1 MRSQAFPPAH
11 TGRESFPLIPAFHV
25 AIKKFHTAG
34 HPSTAYYHGFT
45 GTKPALSPEQNEVI
59 GLSFSFITVHCRI
72 WLPVPGFPCSN
83 SPIFPYSRR
92 PLLYSCQLAAACNGT
107 RSFLGTGCTQP
118 HWPPLSGAL
127 HFYSFPYR
135 SVNSKIRQC
144 FTHTGHSYFI
154 DIPAY
159 QIHNLPPGYFRGL
172 CFILTVSFSCLQRA
186 SHSPSISGFSACRSI
201 NVGVSGR
208 YPIIPPIGELV

>member
-1 MRSQAFPPAH
+1 M
-11 TGRESFPLIPAFHV
+11 V
-25 AIKKFHTAG
+25 IKKFHTAG

-45 GTKPALSPEQNEVI
+45 GTKPALSPEQDEVI

-154 DIPAY
+154 DIQPIRY
-159 QIHNLPPGYFRGL
+159 I
-172 CFILTVSFSCLQRA
+172 TCLQVTFVDYVLSLRCLSA
-186 SHSPSISGFSACRSI
+186 AFSGLHTVRPYPDFLHAAVSMWAFPGVTPSFHPSES
-201 NVGVSGR
+201 
-208 YPIIPPIGELV
+208 